1 MLLQILD
8 DGRLTDAHG
17 KVVNFKNTI
26 IIMTS
31 NIGARL
37 ITEKQQE
44 RLGFAAADTEN
55 NAAERDFERT
65 KELVMGELK
74 KVFRP
79 EFINRVD
86 DIIVFHK
93 LMHDDIQKIAGKML
107 EGLKKQLSDMEISLE
122 FTPAAVEA
130 VANAGFDPVYGA
142 RPLRRAI
149 RSKIED
155 PVSEK
160 MLEGAIQAGK
170 SYVCDFKDGQYTFDA
185 KE

>member
-1 MLLQILD
+1 MI
-8 DGRLTDAHG
+8 
-17 KVVNFKNTI
+17 
-26 IIMTS
+26 
-31 NIGARL
+31 
-37 ITEKQQE
+37 
-44 RLGFAAADTEN
+44 
-55 NAAERDFERT
+55 
-65 KELVMGELK
+65 GELK

-170 SYVCDFKDGQYTFDA
+170 SYVCDFRDGQYTFDA
-185 KE
+185 KNNRYASGRAHPKA